1 MSFLST
7 MLSSTA
13 RTWNRDSASTTVMAA
28 WDGNSR
34 TDDQN
39 DQRAHAAASLGSLTA
54 KPAGR
59 EASSPSSSWPRRG
72 SGGAR

>member
-28 WDGNSR
+28 WDGREQPNGRPERPARARRSVPRVLNS
-34 TDDQN
+34 
-39 DQRAHAAASLGSLTA
+39 
-54 KPAGR
+54 
-59 EASSPSSSWPRRG
+59 
-72 SGGAR
+72 

>member
-39 DQRAHAAASLGSLTA
+39 DQRAHAGTPL
-54 KPAGR
+54 R
-59 EASSPSSSWPRRG
+59 PSAP
-72 SGGAR
+72 